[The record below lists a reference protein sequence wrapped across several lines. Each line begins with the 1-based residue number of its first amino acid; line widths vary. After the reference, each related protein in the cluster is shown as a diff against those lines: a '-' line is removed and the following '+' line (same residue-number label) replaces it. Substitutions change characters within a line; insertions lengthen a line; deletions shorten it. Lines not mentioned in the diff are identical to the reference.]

1 MPSWC
6 GGFLLILS
14 PTWVGAAAP
23 HPHQPAAGWVS
34 HCPWGDLERGE
45 EEFLGCKGDT
55 LLPFLIKLWLHPVAV
70 PSGCPLGAPSG
81 CPGRTSHP
89 KQSGAAAGPARSS
102 APGDLRAMWGA
113 GRDPSGSTIPARGL
127 GFTQE
132 GQGDAGRKW
141 SNPSPSA
148 GGDLVT
154 KPNGARRPRK
164 DRARGDR
171 LSRCWAGQGTRQQ
184 HPLGMV
190 PYPHG
195 STEPGRR
202 APVPLAENSAPAAPR
217 EV

>member
-1 MPSWC
+1 MGHP
-6 GGFLLILS
+6 
-14 PTWVGAAAP
+14 AP
-23 HPHQPAAGWVS
+23 RS
-34 HCPWGDLERGE
+34 DLERGE
-45 EEFLGCKGDT
+45 EDFWAARETPCFPSSSSCG
-55 LLPFLIKLWLHPVAV
+55 FILWQCHRGV
-70 PSGCPLGAPSG
+70 PSGHAVGAQDAHPSPSKG
-81 CPGRTSHP
+81 G
-89 KQSGAAAGPARSS
+89 QQLAPARSS
-102 APGDLRAMWGA
+102 APGDLRAMRGA
-113 GRDPSGSTIPARGL
+113 GRDPSGSAIPARGL

-217 EV
+217 KV

>member
-1 MPSWC
+1 MGHP
-6 GGFLLILS
+6 
-14 PTWVGAAAP
+14 AP
-23 HPHQPAAGWVS
+23 RS
-34 HCPWGDLERGE
+34 DLERGE
-45 EEFLGCKGDT
+45 EDFWAARETPCFPSSSSCG
-55 LLPFLIKLWLHPVAV
+55 FILWQCHRGV
-70 PSGCPLGAPSG
+70 PSGHPAGAQDAHPSPSKG
-81 CPGRTSHP
+81 G
-89 KQSGAAAGPARSS
+89 QQLAPARSS

-113 GRDPSGSTIPARGL
+113 GRDPSGSAIPARGL

-202 APVPLAENSAPAAPR
+202 APVPLAENSAPAALR